1 MIYHSF
7 IYNSIIFL
15 EERKHKYFEK
25 EIEKT
30 KSNFGTTNLN
40 K

>member
-25 EIEKT
+25 KNRENEK
-30 KSNFGTTNLN
+30 KFWDN
-40 K
+40 KFK